1 MFHLGAGEIIAL
13 IFLALLL
20 FGAQRLPQVMKAAG
34 EGLREFKKA
43 SREVL
48 SEIESS
54 APARTPS
61 STQGEGTTQQKQP

>member
-1 MFHLGAGEIIAL
+1 VFHLGAGEIIAL

-43 SREVL
+43 SRDVL

-54 APARTPS
+54 APARPAGTA
-61 STQGEGTTQQKQP
+61 QAEGTTEQKQS